1 MGEYLNLIIAGSVLI
16 AAIVVF
22 LIYANLNKDKSRNK
36 KQKRK
41 KDRNA
46 IIRSANKKLSQNPKD
61 PDALLSLAEIYFK
74 DDDYKLAHK
83 HFATLIPLCAT
94 YPDLDEFDITLKY
107 ALCALK
113 NSNTEEGYKA
123 LLIAKSINS
132 ENFDV
137 NFNLGCLE
145 YKQGNFEKASNLLIK
160 ANQEQSDH
168 AQTIRFLGHS
178 LFKIKR
184 YQDAIKALQ
193 STMEYEPDD
202 KDSLFFLAQC
212 YYKVGKNENALKLF
226 THMRTDPRM
235 GPNAALFAGTI
246 HMNSR
251 NYQKAIMDF
260 GIGLRHEEI
269 NPSVALELKYR
280 LSNAYLKVQEIERAL
295 KLLTE
300 IEKLNPQYKDIS
312 DLIGKYKELNNN
324 KTLRVF
330 LIAPISEFVSLCR
343 KLSSNFYV
351 DARAKLIDISIIKN
365 EYIDILAEVSS
376 KRWEDI
382 VLFRF
387 IRSTS
392 MVGELVIRELYSRCK
407 ELRAGRGFCLSAGTY
422 SEGAKQF
429 VEARL
434 IDLIEKKELMK
445 LFSRLSQSGISKN
458 TSTAQVHLI
467 N

>member
-1 MGEYLNLIIAGSVLI
+1 MGELIIAGSVLI
-16 AAIVVF
+16 IAIVIF
-22 LIYANLNKDKSRNK
+22 LVYSSKNKDKS
-36 KQKRK
+36 KQKRKNRK

-46 IIRSANKKLSQNPKD
+46 IIRSSTKKLSQNPKD
-61 PDALLSLAEIYFK
+61 PDALIALGEIYFREE
-74 DDDYKLAHK
+74 DYKLAHK
-83 HFATLIPLCAT
+83 QYAALIPLCAS
-94 YPDLDEFDITLKY
+94 YPELDEFDITLKY

-113 NSNTEEGYKA
+113 NSNIEEGYKS

-145 YKQGNFEKASNLLIK
+145 FKQGNFDKAANLLIK
-160 ANQEQSDH
+160 ANKAQPDH
-168 AQTIRFLGHS
+168 AQTVRFLGHS

-184 YQDAIKALQ
+184 FKDAIEALKN
-193 STMEYEPDD
+193 TMEYEPDD

-212 YYKVGKNENALKLF
+212 YYKIGKNENALKLF

-246 HMNSR
+246 HVNTK

-260 GIGLRHEEI
+260 GIGLRHNEI
-269 NPSVALELKYR
+269 NPAVELELKYR
-280 LSNAYLKVQEIERAL
+280 LSTAYISNQEIERAL
-295 KLLTE
+295 NLLFE
-300 IEKLNPQYKDIS
+300 IEKINPQYKDI
-312 DLIGKYKELNNN
+312 DLLISKYKELNTN
-324 KTLRVF
+324 KTLQVF

-343 KLSSNFYV
+343 KLASNFYTE
-351 DARAKLIDISIIKN
+351 ARAKLIDISIIKN
-365 EYIDILAEVSS
+365 EYIDILAEVSA
-376 KRWEDI
+376 KKWEDL

-392 MVGELVIRELYSRCK
+392 TVGELVLRELYSRCK

-445 LFSRLSQSGISKN
+445 IFSRISQTGLNKTTSKPQEIHQIS
-458 TSTAQVHLI
+458 
-467 N
+467 

>member
-1 MGEYLNLIIAGSVLI
+1 MGEYLNVIVAAGILIV
-16 AAIVVF
+16 IVIF
-22 LIYANLNKDKSRNK
+22 FMIYSNRNKDKSKNK
-36 KQKRK
+36 SKKRK

-61 PDALLSLAEIYFK
+61 PDALLSLAEIYYK
-74 DDDYKLAHK
+74 EEDYKLALK
-83 HFATLIPLCAT
+83 HYSALIPLCAA

-107 ALCALK
+107 ALCSLK
-113 NSNTEEGYKA
+113 NSNVEEAYKS
-123 LLIAKSINS
+123 LLIAKSINND
-132 ENFDV
+132 NFDV

-145 YKQGNFEKASNLLIK
+145 YKQGNFEKAAGLLLR
-160 ANQEQSDH
+160 ANESQSDH

-212 YYKVGKNENALKLF
+212 YYKIGKNENALKLF
-226 THMRTDPRM
+226 THMRTDPRL

-246 HMNSR
+246 HMSTR

-260 GIGLRHEEI
+260 GIGLRHKDI
-269 NPSVALELKYR
+269 NPSVEIELKYR
-280 LSNAYLKVQEIERAL
+280 LSNAYTKVQEIERAL
-295 KLLTE
+295 NLLYE
-300 IEKLNPQYKDIS
+300 IEKVNPQYKDI
-312 DLIGKYKELNNN
+312 DALIGKYRELNTN
-324 KTLRVF
+324 KTLQVY

-343 KLSSNFYV
+343 KLASNFYT

-365 EYIDILAEVSS
+365 EYIDILAEVSA

-387 IRSTS
+387 IRSTGT
-392 MVGELVIRELYSRCK
+392 VGELVLRELYSRCK

-445 LFSRLSQSGISKN
+445 LFSRLNQPTLTKG
-458 TSTAQVHLI
+458 APRPQI
-467 N
+467 NRIN